1 MSLGATRLIAKA
13 STGLAIALLASAS
26 AAVLVYAST
35 IGRFVRPISDDWC
48 QTGITRRLGIGGL
61 INHYW
66 HQNGRIG
73 NAVIAAVVQTRFPG
87 RQWLP
92 AVLLIGGAAALY
104 FLAST
109 VLDILKLRAHR
120 LVLAAL
126 SFAVAAACL
135 IRDGSSLEGNLQYQ
149 NLFWAPG
156 SITHTLP
163 PLAMATLG
171 AVALRLRRSRWFL
184 AALPVAYLAATLLG
198 TLTEIFTVLLAAL
211 LIMTLAARRFHG
223 CHADRVDVVLA
234 TGVAAMATGTAI
246 VALSPGLR
254 TRTDRS
260 PLSAAIL
267 RAALHAEPTLL
278 HRSLLEP
285 WLLVPL
291 ACGLLFGGFVHR
303 SGDRPAHGS
312 AAVWWSSAACL
323 LCAFG
328 GSILTSVAVASA
340 YKTRGRGAVGF
351 PRTWGD
357 FMVSTGLTAFVAA
370 TCLSYVAVKALA
382 AKRSGDVA
390 TGQTTSRQ
398 AWRAVSA
405 VLVAAVSC
413 GVLFVSATNL
423 HSVAPAYRL
432 RATQWDAQNTR
443 ITGEIN
449 AGTSRIRYSGLPLAG
464 LADPF
469 TPAGKR
475 TFATECLAQYY
486 NVSEVDPLRPR
497 SQPHVH

>member
-1 MSLGATRLIAKA
+1 MRHGGSRFIAKA
-13 STGLAIALLASAS
+13 STGLAVALLAAAS

-48 QTGITRRLGIGGL
+48 QSGITRRLGIGGL
-61 INHYW
+61 IDHYW

-73 NAVIAAVVQTRFPG
+73 NAVIAAAVQTRFPG

-92 AVLLIGGAAALY
+92 AMLLIGGAAALY
-104 FLAST
+104 FLAAT
-109 VLDILKLRAHR
+109 VLDILELRANR
-120 LVLAAL
+120 VVLAAVSL
-126 SFAVAAACL
+126 AVAAACL
-135 IRDGSSLEGNLQYQ
+135 IRDGAALEGNLQYQ

-171 AVALRLRRSRWFL
+171 GVALRLRRSRWFL
-184 AALPVAYLAATLLG
+184 AVLPVVYLAATLLG

-211 LIMTLAARRFHG
+211 LIMMLAARRFHR
-223 CHADRVDVVLA
+223 CHADRVDVVA
-234 TGVAAMATGTAI
+234 VTGVAAMVTATAI

-254 TRTDRS
+254 TRTDSR
-260 PLSAAIL
+260 PLSGAIL
-267 RAALHAEPTLL
+267 RAGLHAEPTLL

-285 WLLVPL
+285 WLLVPV

-303 SGDRPAHGS
+303 SGDRSAHGN
-312 AAVWWSSAACL
+312 AALCWSSAACL
-323 LCAFG
+323 LCALG
-328 GSILTSVAVASA
+328 GSILTSVAVGSA

-357 FMVSTGLTAFVAA
+357 FMVSTGLTVFVAA
-370 TCLSYVAVKALA
+370 ACLSYVAAKATA
-382 AKRSGDVA
+382 ARRSDDRAA
-390 TGQTTSRQ
+390 TQQ

-405 VLVAAVSC
+405 PLAATVSC
-413 GVLFVSATNL
+413 GVLFICATNL
-423 HSVAPAYRL
+423 HSLAPAYRL
-432 RATQWDAQNTR
+432 RATQWDAQNAR

-449 AGTSRIRYSGLPLAG
+449 AGASSIRYSGLPFAG
-464 LADPF
+464 LVDPF
-469 TPAGKR
+469 TPTGKR

-486 NVSEVDPLRPR
+486 DVSRVDPLRAQSR
-497 SQPHVH
+497 PHVH